1 MNIGRISCKPSDG
14 TKRLSL
20 LVENIRCIFYIVCIG
35 SADQFGDFTSHIN
48 NLKKKKKSCFRTQFC
63 FCKFLPKLMFPDAN
77 ATS

>member
-14 TKRLSL
+14 TERLSL

-48 NLKKKKKSCFRTQFC
+48 NLKKKKKKVAFELRFVFASFC
-63 FCKFLPKLMFPDAN
+63 QN
-77 ATS
+77 